1 MMSKQKT
8 IAALYLKAEES
19 NGVDDIILSGGA
31 NSRQHRGHVV
41 HPKTEEEEEA
51 QEMAPDVH
59 RLIGQDEEAAK
70 VIYKL

>member
-31 NSRQHRGHVV
+31 NSRQH
-41 HPKTEEEEEA
+41 
-51 QEMAPDVH
+51 
-59 RLIGQDEEAAK
+59 
-70 VIYKL
+70 